1 MWILRD
7 RWHREQRTTSKPGPR
22 QLDGPVLEDA
32 DVLDDRLARLSS
44 LEFLVLVMDMGFA
57 VGLGLGLPLPASVC
71 SCMSDRGEDMAVCL
85 GWSDGSH
92 LCTSSA

>member
-1 MWILRD
+1 MWILSD

-32 DVLDDRLARLSS
+32 DALDDRLARLSL
-44 LEFLVLVMDMGFA
+44 LEFLVLVMEIGFA
-57 VGLGLGLPLPASVC
+57 VGLGLGLPASVC
-71 SCMSDRGEDMAVCL
+71 SCMSDRGEDMVVWL

-92 LCTSSA
+92 LCAA